1 MLVHIHIY
9 FSSELRSLTH
19 RGGKKRGGSDGDVGL
34 LHSDNYGYLGH
45 FGCKSKLLLCSQ
57 NNLEKKTKTK
67 RIGKERETGIV
78 IMCIYL
84 RATLSLLLSD
94 FKTPWISKLT
104 STG

>member
-19 RGGKKRGGSDGDVGL
+19 HGGKKGGGSDGDVGL

-57 NNLEKKTKTK
+57 NNLEKKQKQKGLGK
-67 RIGKERETGIV
+67 REKLG
-78 IMCIYL
+78 
-84 RATLSLLLSD
+84 SLLCAY
-94 FKTPWISKLT
+94 T
-104 STG
+104 SEPHYLFY

>member
-19 RGGKKRGGSDGDVGL
+19 HGGKKRGGGGSDGDVGL

-57 NNLEKKTKTK
+57 NNLEKKQKQKGLGK
-67 RIGKERETGIV
+67 REKLG
-78 IMCIYL
+78 
-84 RATLSLLLSD
+84 SLLCAY
-94 FKTPWISKLT
+94 T
-104 STG
+104 SEPHYLFY